1 MRNRIT
7 DDIFKIAANEMF
19 GDEINEKVAFDVN
32 MAASTLLG
40 FSAGNLV
47 GKIVGKSTAEKKM
60 LRDSIKN
67 KEIPTLE
74 GDYYSQVEN
83 ISKNLNVMFTPLSVI
98 YTLKNKGKDV
108 TIDVVE
114 VDEMDDLMKEAY
126 KNKNAEFFKSLMI
139 NKIYMDIQ
147 NVEQIFAKRMID
159 ANRELKSALSKQASE
174 NKELDIYGELKE
186 IYTIQRVLN
195 NNPESITTQYFAKI
209 AEEEEDIKVSIELER
224 PIKHYSEL
232 GNTKL
237 DFFKMA
243 KTTKDSRLQEKLLNT
258 KYLSKNVE
266 IGFLA
271 DRVTFTIDDIVIAQ
285 LHTSAMNDEGYS
297 EFKNKNIPY
306 FKNLFIKK
314 ADDTELN
321 KVANEVLE
329 VKDIFYNSLVHPK
342 IYYII
347 LNSRFGKEWI
357 EYDPEALIKVI
368 ETEFELTEPIYDRAL
383 DKILCIQNLCN
394 GNDCLVNAFIF
405 EKAARALNHKP
416 ISFKEW
422 EYNLTP
428 GELIN
433 ALQIM
438 DELTPTNDIF
448 DDLSEKVVSYITNA
462 FVLGDCRAIVPSE
475 NIISSDLEQRF
486 FEILNSDINQRWS
499 SLNAQEI
506 SYQRYIQPLASA
518 VIKGIRK
525 NKDYQ
530 SESID
535 SLLNAL
541 TKRAKIT
548 DERIINLSRQT
559 AVINLAID
567 LMLAE
572 QEDSLKSMRTTLNI

>member
-7 DDIFKIAANEMF
+7 DDIFRIAASEMF
-19 GDEINEKVAFDVN
+19 GDEINEKVAFDVS

-83 ISKNLNVMFTPLSVI
+83 ISKNLNVIFTPLSVI

-114 VDEMDDLMKEAY
+114 IEEMDSLMKEAY
-126 KNKNAEFFKSLMI
+126 KNKNAEFFKILMI

-159 ANRELKSALSKQASE
+159 ANRELKSALNKQASE
-174 NKELDIYGELKE
+174 NKELDIHGELKE
-186 IYTIQRVLN
+186 IYTIQRVLD
-195 NNPESITTQYFAKI
+195 NNPESMTTQYFAKI
-209 AEEEEDIKVSIELER
+209 AEEEEDIKVSLELER

-237 DFFKMA
+237 DFFKIA
-243 KTTKDSRLQEKLLNT
+243 KTIKDSRLQEKLLNT
-258 KYLSKNVE
+258 KYLNKNVE
-266 IGFLA
+266 VGFLA
-271 DRVTFTIDDIVIAQ
+271 DRVTFTVDDMVIAQ

-368 ETEFELTEPIYDRAL
+368 ETEFELAEPIYDRAL

-518 VIKGIRK
+518 IIKGIRK

-541 TKRAKIT
+541 IKRAKIT

-572 QEDSLKSMRTTLNI
+572 QEDNLKSMRTTLNI

>member
-47 GKIVGKSTAEKKM
+47 GKIVGKSTAEKKI

-83 ISKNLNVMFTPLSVI
+83 ISKNLNVIFTPLSVI

-114 VDEMDDLMKEAY
+114 IEEMDSLMKEAY

-159 ANRELKSALSKQASE
+159 ANRELKSALNKQASE

-186 IYTIQRVLN
+186 IYTIQRVLD
-195 NNPESITTQYFAKI
+195 NNPESMTTQYFAKI
-209 AEEEEDIKVSIELER
+209 AEEEEDIKVSLELER
-224 PIKHYSEL
+224 PIKYYSEL

-237 DFFKMA
+237 DFFKIA
-243 KTTKDSRLQEKLLNT
+243 KTMKDSRLQEKLLNT

-266 IGFLA
+266 VGFLA
-271 DRVTFTIDDIVIAQ
+271 DRVTFTVDDMVIAQ

-297 EFKNKNIPY
+297 EFKNKNISY

-329 VKDIFYNSLVHPK
+329 VKDIFYNSLVPPK

-368 ETEFELTEPIYDRAL
+368 ETEFELAEPIYDRAL

-448 DDLSEKVVSYITNA
+448 DDLSEKVVSYISNA

-518 VIKGIRK
+518 IIKGIRK

-530 SESID
+530 SKSID

-541 TKRAKIT
+541 IKRAKIT

-572 QEDSLKSMRTTLNI
+572 QEDNLKSMRTTLNI